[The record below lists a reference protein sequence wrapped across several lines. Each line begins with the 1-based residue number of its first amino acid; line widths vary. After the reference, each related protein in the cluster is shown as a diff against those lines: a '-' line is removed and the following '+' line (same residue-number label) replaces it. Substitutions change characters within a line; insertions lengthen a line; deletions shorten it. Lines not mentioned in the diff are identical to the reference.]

1 MNKRQAKKRYKKIHG
16 CNPPKTASEK
26 WRQGAVKSYNYDPE
40 ALQMA
45 ADGMRK
51 AFREA
56 GETIQ
61 RVAESF
67 KKAFNEA
74 GKKYRIETDDP
85 PVVVARAMSERR
97 KKCRR
102 KLWSES
108 PICSGIRSSGRFP
121 GQIRGQNL
129 RTGQSDRYNH
139 GQRDTG
145 RNRNG
150 YQRAHGHDI
159 HSKRDGRCA
168 VSGGRLDVGGQ
179 QYEKCKGIQSN
190 PGRNL

>member
-40 ALQMA
+40 TLQMA
-45 ADGMRK
+45 VDGIRK

-102 KLWSES
+102 KGWRVSE
-108 PICSGIRSSGRFP
+108 R
-121 GQIRGQNL
+121 
-129 RTGQSDRYNH
+129 
-139 GQRDTG
+139 
-145 RNRNG
+145 
-150 YQRAHGHDI
+150 
-159 HSKRDGRCA
+159 
-168 VSGGRLDVGGQ
+168 
-179 QYEKCKGIQSN
+179 
-190 PGRNL
+190 

>member
-1 MNKRQAKKRYKKIHG
+1 M
-16 CNPPKTASEK
+16 
-26 WRQGAVKSYNYDPE
+26 KSYNYDPE

-56 GETIQ
+56 GEIIQ

-85 PVVVARAMSERR
+85 PVVVARTLSERR

-102 KLWSES
+102 KGWRVSE
-108 PICSGIRSSGRFP
+108 R
-121 GQIRGQNL
+121 
-129 RTGQSDRYNH
+129 
-139 GQRDTG
+139 
-145 RNRNG
+145 
-150 YQRAHGHDI
+150 
-159 HSKRDGRCA
+159 
-168 VSGGRLDVGGQ
+168 
-179 QYEKCKGIQSN
+179 
-190 PGRNL
+190 

>member
-26 WRQGAVKSYNYDPE
+26 WRQ
-40 ALQMA
+40 QMA

-102 KLWSES
+102 KGWRVSE
-108 PICSGIRSSGRFP
+108 R
-121 GQIRGQNL
+121 
-129 RTGQSDRYNH
+129 
-139 GQRDTG
+139 
-145 RNRNG
+145 
-150 YQRAHGHDI
+150 
-159 HSKRDGRCA
+159 
-168 VSGGRLDVGGQ
+168 
-179 QYEKCKGIQSN
+179 
-190 PGRNL
+190 

>member
-26 WRQGAVKSYNYDPE
+26 WGQETQEIVKLYDFDPE

-45 ADGMRK
+45 ADGVRK

-56 GETIQ
+56 GETIR
-61 RVAESF
+61 RVTESF

-102 KLWSES
+102 KGW
-108 PICSGIRSSGRFP
+108 
-121 GQIRGQNL
+121 
-129 RTGQSDRYNH
+129 
-139 GQRDTG
+139 
-145 RNRNG
+145 
-150 YQRAHGHDI
+150 RA
-159 HSKRDGRCA
+159 SAR
-168 VSGGRLDVGGQ
+168 
-179 QYEKCKGIQSN
+179 
-190 PGRNL
+190 

>member
-26 WRQGAVKSYNYDPE
+26 WRQGAMKSYNYDPE

-74 GKKYRIETDDP
+74 
-85 PVVVARAMSERR
+85 ERNTELR
-97 KKCRR
+97 QMIRR
-102 KLWSES
+102 
-108 PICSGIRSSGRFP
+108 
-121 GQIRGQNL
+121 
-129 RTGQSDRYNH
+129 
-139 GQRDTG
+139 
-145 RNRNG
+145 
-150 YQRAHGHDI
+150 
-159 HSKRDGRCA
+159 
-168 VSGGRLDVGGQ
+168 
-179 QYEKCKGIQSN
+179 
-190 PGRNL
+190 

>member
-1 MNKRQAKKRYKKIHG
+1 MNKRQAKKQYKKIHG
-16 CNPPKTASEK
+16 HNPPKTAVTKYTPEEMEAMK
-26 WRQGAVKSYNYDPE
+26 VYNLTPE
-40 ALQMA
+40 DIERIGNGLR
-45 ADGMRK
+45 D
-51 AFREA
+51 AFAEMLK
-56 GETIQ
+56 TFQ
-61 RVAESF
+61 RVAESM
-67 KKAFNEA
+67 
-74 GKKYRIETDDP
+74 
-85 PVVVARAMSERR
+85 ARVFEDT
-97 KKCRR
+97 
-102 KLWSES
+102 
-108 PICSGIRSSGRFP
+108 